1 MTGRPRS
8 PKSGEPPDPRQ
19 RDSGAPLGPRPYA
32 VRSVADAQDAIAEL
46 ARAGRPRE
54 VNGSPRTTSRG
65 TDSDATG
72 ELAEGGVVRFHGGHT
87 TRPRAILD
95 LERQEK
101 WAVNAYDDIR
111 AHPDTDVIAGSLRL
125 TDRLDG
131 SAGFTVEEIARVR
144 RQIFFDEHP
153 LSDYEGGVVHRRY
166 DPSPEM
172 AEAWL
177 RLRAGRALPEDV
189 ALVEHELAEA
199 RYYDAHPGAG
209 YREAHR
215 AANGV
220 SNWQNRIPA
229 PTYEDYSTPWR

>member
-1 MTGRPRS
+1 
-8 PKSGEPPDPRQ
+8 
-19 RDSGAPLGPRPYA
+19 
-32 VRSVADAQDAIAEL
+32 VADAQDAIAEL

-54 VNGSPRTTSRG
+54 FNGSPRTTSRG

-87 TRPRAILD
+87 TRPSAILD